1 MPVNC
6 YINSK
11 GLYMSFCLCYKCMKV
26 KLSSLC
32 FQVQKWLE
40 SLWSKVLFLLHI
52 RDDSDMNQDYLFYID
67 LLLFVG

>member
-1 MPVNC
+1 
-6 YINSK
+6 
-11 GLYMSFCLCYKCMKV
+11 MKV

-52 RDDSDMNQDYLFYID
+52 MDDSDMNQDYLFYID